1 MNKPDQFEPE
11 CSAEPRRKPGRPKG
25 SGRKS
30 TQERLSMRAW
40 RHACQGAANAGL
52 QALVAARIMET
63 PDHPAFLHAWGRLVE
78 QGYGRPRQQIDLVA
92 FNPATL
98 TDEQLA
104 RITSG
109 ESPLDVL
116 GPSAIEAEFVASEAP
131 AE

>member
-1 MNKPDQFEPE
+1 
-11 CSAEPRRKPGRPKG
+11 
-25 SGRKS
+25 
-30 TQERLSMRAW
+30 MRAW